1 MPETRIVF
9 SELTAAD
16 LNAVC
21 GGQANNITINESS
34 AATSTTGDAALSFS
48 GSSGT
53 FSGLLNTA
61 PGLATVRFSVR
72 QSGS

>member
-21 GGQANNITINESS
+21 GGQANNITIDESS
-34 AATSTTGDAALSFS
+34 TATSTRGSAALFFNAP
-48 GSSGT
+48 SGT
-53 FSGLLNTA
+53 FSVSLNTA
-61 PGLATVRFSVR
+61 PGLATISFSAR